1 MIRRTILASLALIC
15 LGLLPHSLFA
25 TNARKVKVLF
35 ITESRGYRHGSVT
48 RAREKLSPA
57 EVSMIQLGQQSGV
70 FEVHC
75 TQNCEADFTPENLKK
90 YDVVMLYTTGVL
102 PISDRAKDYF
112 VNTWLKQKGHGLI
125 GFHSAT
131 DTYRTKDPK
140 HQWYRELI
148 GGTFKAHPWTAN
160 GTVAITVHDPDF
172 PAMKPFGKEFEWKD
186 EIYEYDNWV
195 PENVH
200 VLMSINMAKTKVK
213 RPYHVPVAW
222 ARMWGNGR
230 IYYNN
235 LGHRPETWANRIFLD
250 SVVEAVKWVSGQ
262 IDADVTPNPEV
273 SKAQHEKSVKDASN
287 SN

>member
-1 MIRRTILASLALIC
+1 MIRRTLLMSLALLC
-15 LGLLPHSLFA
+15 LGVYPVSLFA
-25 TNARKVKVLF
+25 KEAKKVKILF
-35 ITESRGYRHGSVT
+35 VTESRGYQHGSVK
-48 RAREKLSPA
+48 RAKEKLSPA
-57 EVSMIQLGQQSGV
+57 EISMIQLGQQSGV

-75 TQNCEADFTPENLKK
+75 TQNSEADFTPDNLKK
-90 YDVVMLYTTGVL
+90 YDIVMLYTTGVL
-102 PISDRAKDYF
+102 PISDSTRDYF
-112 VNTWLKQKGHGLI
+112 LNTWLKKKGHGII

-160 GTVAITVHDPDF
+160 GTVAFTVHDPQF

-200 VLMSINMAKTKVK
+200 VLMSINMAKSKVK

-222 ARMWGNGR
+222 AREWGKGR

-235 LGHRPETWANRIFLD
+235 LGHRPETWTNKVFLD
-250 SVVEAVKWVSGQ
+250 SVVAAVKWVSGQ
-262 IDADVTPNPEV
+262 IDADVSPNPEV
-273 SKAQHEKSVKDASN
+273 SKAQHEKSKKDAAK
-287 SN
+287 